1 MSLSVG
7 FLHTD
12 GITFNEWADRAGRRG
27 AINYH
32 LQSIVAYVPVSS
44 KEMYNILENGVWKLL
59 GSSRS
64 IILIQFQTMLQGST
78 DVFSMQS
85 KQNNF
90 FFSPKMLCKENISI
104 DIVLFICQCTRSF
117 SPLLKDM

>member
-12 GITFNEWADRAGRRG
+12 GLTFNEWADRAGRRG
-27 AINYH
+27 AISYH

-85 KQNNF
+85 KQKQKF
-90 FFSPKMLCKENISI
+90 FFFFPKDVM
-104 DIVLFICQCTRSF
+104 
-117 SPLLKDM
+117 